1 MMMRRIRHLCII
13 THRLAD
19 VDAYCSAYALSSL
32 FKKYARDITV
42 VFPAGLNAIA
52 SKVMQHLPLD
62 VRTVI
67 VDEGKDGD
75 NDNDGKGSNNG
86 SSGGINSN
94 NNKDGNNNKGVNNSL
109 TRDVASVVGML
120 EHYDENDLIL
130 IVDTNN
136 PVMLAGVSEGV
147 ARSKARKVLIDH
159 HPIAVEASV
168 LGIDEMRVDVD
179 ASSTCEMVYRL
190 FKELRRRLSRDVA
203 MALLLGVLTDTQNL
217 TIAKC
222 STVPMLA
229 DICRFTSLEEC
240 RSILAVERDYSERIA
255 RLKAAQRCRLYRV
268 KVGNTADSNSNPS
281 IIIIAV
287 SKVGSHH
294 ASAAKALVDLGAD
307 LSIVVSREGSI
318 AKASLRS
325 TQSFYTRTKLHLGTD
340 ILARISSAGGG
351 HSTAASI
358 ALEMDEDGLIRSILQ
373 VIKERLGRLDALC

>member
-1 MMMRRIRHLCII
+1 MIIYIITTTKIVMDLMRIKRLCII

-19 VDAYCSAYALSSL
+19 VDAYCSVYALSTL
-32 FKKYARDITV
+32 FKRYAKDITV

-52 SKVMQHLPLD
+52 SKVMRHLPLD
-62 VRTVI
+62 AKTVI
-67 VDEGKDGD
+67 TNEGKDD
-75 NDNDGKGSNNG
+75 HDEKGSED
-86 SSGGINSN
+86 SGYRTI
-94 NNKDGNNNKGVNNSL
+94 DITSL
-109 TRDVASVVGML
+109 ADML
-120 EHYDENDLIL
+120 ERYDKDDLIL

-147 ARSKARKVLIDH
+147 ARSKARKIVIDH
-159 HPIAVEASV
+159 HPIATEASM
-168 LGIDEMRVDVD
+168 LGVDEMRVDVD
-179 ASSTCEMVYRL
+179 ASSTCEMVYRF
-190 FKELRRRLSRDVA
+190 FKELRRRLSRNVA

-217 TIAKC
+217 AIARC
-222 STVPMLA
+222 NAISMLA
-229 DICRFTSLEEC
+229 DICRFASLEEC

-255 RLKAAQRCRLYRV
+255 RLKAAQRCKLYRV
-268 KVGNTADSNSNPS
+268 KVGNTTDVNNDGNNSNNSP
-281 IIIIAV
+281 IIIAV

-307 LSIVVSREGSI
+307 LSIVVSSEGSI

-325 TQSFYTRTKLHLGTD
+325 TQTFYARTRLHLGTD

-373 VIKERLGRLDALC
+373 VIRERLGRLDAL

>member
-1 MMMRRIRHLCII
+1 MMMRRRIRHLCII

-52 SKVMQHLPLD
+52 SKVMQHLSLD
-62 VRTVI
+62 VNAVI
-67 VDEGKDGD
+67 IDEGKDDD
-75 NDNDGKGSNNG
+75 NYSDRKGSNSCDG
-86 SSGGINSN
+86 ISS
-94 NNKDGNNNKGVNNSL
+94 NKDGNNNNGDNS
-109 TRDVASVVGML
+109 RDVATVVNML
-120 EHYDENDLIL
+120 EHYDKDDLIL

-147 ARSKARKVLIDH
+147 AKSKARKIVIDH
-159 HPIAVEASV
+159 HPIAGDASV

-190 FKELRRRLSRDVA
+190 FKELRKRLSKEVA

-217 TIAKC
+217 AIAKC

-229 DICRFTSLEEC
+229 DMCRFASLEEC
-240 RSILAVERDYSERIA
+240 RSILAVERDYSERVA

-268 KVGNTADSNSNPS
+268 KIGNSADANSSNQS

-307 LSIVVSREGSI
+307 LSIVVSSEGSI

-325 TQSFYTRTKLHLGTD
+325 TQSFYARTRLHLGTD